1 MRARLAAS
9 LRYVA
14 DQAAG
19 AVTLPPALDAA
30 LERIAARP
38 VAPLTFG
45 AYCDLV
51 LALEADQ
58 LPEAAALLA
67 EIAAAPPAAGGPAL
81 RRFGEPA
88 DDPAWE
94 RYRRLVDTDPA
105 MPFTLQPA
113 AAAEAARAAGLV
125 RRALALIDAGNP
137 DLGAEIRTLVQEIV
151 LAVGADDPA
160 AVQFDGVSSFLLW
173 GGVVLNA
180 RSYDS
185 PIAMVQALAHESGH
199 NLLFGLCADGPLQ
212 ANDDAERF
220 ASPLRTDPR
229 PMDGIVHAAYV
240 TARMHQAVERLLAAG
255 ILDAAD
261 AAEAQAAAEDNRR
274 RFAGGIATVDRHARL
289 TPLGA
294 AVMEGARRY
303 MAGRS

>member
-9 LRYVA
+9 LRYIA

-19 AVTLPPALDAA
+19 AIVLPATLDAA
-30 LERIAARP
+30 LRRIADAP
-38 VAPLTFG
+38 VSPLTFG

-67 EIAAAPPAAGGPAL
+67 EIAAAPAAAGGPAV

-88 DDPAWE
+88 GDRAWD

-105 MPFTLQPA
+105 MPFTLRPA
-113 AAAEAARAAGLV
+113 APAEAERAASLV
-125 RRALALIDAGNP
+125 DRALALIAAGNP
-137 DLGAEIRTLVQEIV
+137 ELGAEIRALIQEIV
-151 LAVGADDPA
+151 LAAGADDPD

-199 NLLFGLCADGPLQ
+199 NLLFGLSADGPLQ
-212 ANDDAERF
+212 DNDDADRF

-229 PMDGIVHAAYV
+229 PMDGIVHAVYV
-240 TARMHQAVERLLAAG
+240 TARMHQAVQRLLEAG
-255 ILDAAD
+255 ILGPED
-261 AAEAQAAAEDNRR
+261 AAEAAAAAQDNRR
-274 RFAGGIATVDRHARL
+274 RFAAGIATVDRHARL
-289 TPLGA
+289 TPLGT
-294 AVMEGARRY
+294 AVLDGARRY
-303 MAGRS
+303 MAAQG